1 MGYLPAFSVLA
12 FAKCAA
18 LFVVGN
24 VAVIAFLRIVASFFS
39 VLPKET
45 VGQLQWATE
54 RVVRRRKN
62 RKSLKSMLNYRE
74 ELYNKYIEFCPVC
87 NKHTMVHYLLF
98 REMRLNTLLA
108 VQGNA
113 VGDGVHYALSVQNDM
128 TQGKVDHALTAAR
141 RPNRRGLQHI
151 LDLVRRVL
159 REQLALP
166 QVLAVQHLVHLA
178 NPQRAL
184 ASQNGD
190 AAAL

>member
-1 MGYLPAFSVLA
+1 M
-12 FAKCAA
+12 
-18 LFVVGN
+18 VGN
-24 VAVIAFLRIVASFFS
+24 VAVITFLRIVASFFS
-39 VLPKET
+39 ILPKET

-54 RVVRRRKN
+54 RAVRCRKN

-98 REMRLNTLLA
+98 REMRLDTLLA
-108 VQGNA
+108 IQGDA
-113 VGDGVHYALSVQNDM
+113 VGDGVHYASSVLSTT

-141 RPNRRGLQHI
+141 RPNRGGFQYV

>member
-1 MGYLPAFSVLA
+1 MA
-12 FAKCAA
+12 
-18 LFVVGN
+18 GN

-39 VLPKET
+39 ILPKET

-54 RVVRRRKN
+54 RAVRHRKN

-74 ELYNKYIEFCPVC
+74 ELYNKYIEFCLVC

-98 REMRLNTLLA
+98 REMRLDTLLA

-113 VGDGVHYALSVQNDM
+113 VGDGVHYASAVLSTT

-141 RPNRRGLQHI
+141 RPNRGGFQYV

-190 AAAL
+190 AVAL

>member
-1 MGYLPAFSVLA
+1 
-12 FAKCAA
+12 
-18 LFVVGN
+18 
-24 VAVIAFLRIVASFFS
+24 
-39 VLPKET
+39 
-45 VGQLQWATE
+45 
-54 RVVRRRKN
+54 
-62 RKSLKSMLNYRE
+62 
-74 ELYNKYIEFCPVC
+74 
-87 NKHTMVHYLLF
+87 
-98 REMRLNTLLA
+98 MRLDTLLA

-128 TQGKVDHALTAAR
+128 TQGKVDHALTADR
-141 RPNRRGLQHI
+141 RPKRGGFQYV